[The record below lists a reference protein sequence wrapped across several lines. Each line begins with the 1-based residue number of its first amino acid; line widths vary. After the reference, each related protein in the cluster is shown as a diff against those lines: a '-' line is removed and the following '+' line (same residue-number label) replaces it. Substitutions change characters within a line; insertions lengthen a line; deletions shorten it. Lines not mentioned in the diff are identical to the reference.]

1 MAGSF
6 HPMAETLP
14 LLLRAA
20 RGESVERPPV
30 WMMRQAGRYMKVYR
44 DLRDRHPG
52 FRERSEN
59 PDLSYEISM
68 QPFHA
73 FHPDGVILF
82 SDILTPLPGMGIDF
96 DIIESRGPLIEP
108 AIRNQAQVEALRP
121 LEPEAS
127 VPFVGEVLR
136 RLRQDVGGQA
146 TVLGFVGA
154 PWTLAAYAVE
164 GCSSKTYAVIKAM
177 AFQEPAL
184 LHQLLGHLADSI
196 ATYVRYQIDSG
207 AQVVQL
213 FDSWA
218 GQLSP
223 IDYDVFAA
231 PYQKKVIEL
240 VKATHPDTPLILYIS
255 GSAGVLERMARTGVD
270 FISLDWTV
278 DMADG
283 CARLPAHLGVQG
295 NVDPGLLFGTPGAI
309 RSEFSTR
316 CARPGGGATFSI
328 WAMASCPAPQRRTPG
343 CFLKPAR
350 PSPSCLEPRC
360 DGIRCRQPCTAA
372 DPDHRCQWLCGPI
385 HRRSP
390 LQAQ

>member
-1 MAGSF
+1 MAS
-6 HPMAETLP
+6 TDP

-20 RGESVERPPV
+20 RGEPVERPPV

-59 PDLSYEISM
+59 ADLSYEISM

-73 FHPDGVILF
+73 FRPDGVILF
-82 SDILTPLPGMGIDF
+82 SDILTPLPGIGIDF
-96 DIIESRGPLIEP
+96 DIIESKGPIIEP
-108 AIRNQAQVEALRP
+108 PIRSREQVEALRP
-121 LEPEAS
+121 LDPAEAL
-127 VPFVGEVLR
+127 PFVGEVLG
-136 RLRQDVGGQA
+136 RLRQSVGNEA
-146 TVLGFVGA
+146 AVLGFVGA

-164 GCSSKTYAVIKAM
+164 GRSSKNYAVIKAM
-177 AFQEPAL
+177 AFREPEL
-184 LHQLLGHLADSI
+184 LHQLLGHLADAI

-231 PYQKKVIEL
+231 PYQKRVIDQ

-255 GSAGVLERMARTGVD
+255 GSAGVLERMGRTGIDIV
-270 FISLDWTV
+270 SLDWTV

-283 CARLPAHLGVQG
+283 IARLPQHVGVQG
-295 NVDPGLLFGTPGAI
+295 NVDPGLLFGTPEAI
-309 RSEFSTR
+309 RDRILDTVR
-316 CARPGGGATFSI
+316 KARGRRHILNLGHGILPGTPEENARVFFETGKAVNELLGA
-328 WAMASCPAPQRRTPG
+328 AV
-343 CFLKPAR
+343 
-350 PSPSCLEPRC
+350 
-360 DGIRCRQPCTAA
+360 
-372 DPDHRCQWLCGPI
+372 
-385 HRRSP
+385 
-390 LQAQ
+390 